1 MVVVVQITGPV
12 VVVKTAGPVVVV
24 KTAGPVVVVKTA
36 GPVVVIKTAGSVVV
50 VKTAGLVVVVKPA
63 GLVVVVKTA
72 GPVVVVEACSH
83 GVVVVVSMVS
93 FCCQVVV
100 DLAWLFFMVC
110 GRFKSP
116 RPVKLISCLSLSG
129 DGIES
134 PLTPTRW
141 SIIFTRADLSS
152 LSCSCTA

>member
-1 MVVVVQITGPV
+1 MVVVVQIT
-12 VVVKTAGPVVVV
+12 GPVVVV

-63 GLVVVVKTA
+63 GPVVLVKTAGPVVVVKTA
-72 GPVVVVEACSH
+72 GPVVVA
-83 GVVVVVSMVS
+83 MVA

-100 DLAWLFFMVC
+100 VLSWLFFMVC

>member
-1 MVVVVQITGPV
+1 MAQEAPPQIQAASVSTTELPSKFIHGNPAKSVTLGVVVQIAGSVEVVKTVGPV
-12 VVVKTAGPVVVV
+12 VVIKTAGPVVVV
-24 KTAGPVVVVKTA
+24 KTV
-36 GPVVVIKTAGSVVV
+36 
-50 VKTAGLVVVVKPA
+50 
-63 GLVVVVKTA
+63 
-72 GPVVVVEACSH
+72 GPVVVVEACSQ
-83 GVVVVVSMVS
+83 GVVVVVAMVV
-93 FCCQVVV
+93 FGCQVVV